1 MDNYRNA
8 KGLFFA
14 GLGNAYS
21 SKRQERKY
29 AVLNADDPVSEQ
41 YAASTAA
48 EVITYGIENNADVK
62 ASDIKI
68 TATGTQFWLSSF
80 GGETQIQLKLIGKF
94 NVYNALGAVAATLL
108 EGVPLESIKNSLEGM
123 AIVPGRMES
132 VHEGQDFLVAVDYS
146 HTPDSLEKALTT
158 IREFAQR
165 RVITVFGCGGDRDKG
180 KRPIMGGIAA
190 KYSDYVYVTSD
201 NPRTENAQQ
210 ILLDIEPG
218 IVSAG
223 LSDTSYE
230 MLVDRRAA
238 IKKAIEMASPNDVV
252 LIAGKGHETYQDSNG
267 VKVHFDDREEAR
279 EAIRGM
285 QK

>member
-1 MDNYRNA
+1 
-8 KGLFFA
+8 
-14 GLGNAYS
+14 
-21 SKRQERKY
+21 
-29 AVLNADDPVSEQ
+29 
-41 YAASTAA
+41 
-48 EVITYGIENNADVK
+48 
-62 ASDIKI
+62 
-68 TATGTQFWLSSF
+68 LSSF
-80 GGETQIQLKLIGKF
+80 GGEARIQLNLIGKF
-94 NVYNALGAVAATLL
+94 NVYNALGAIAATLL
-108 EGVPLESIKNSLEGM
+108 EGVPLDRIKNSLEGM
-123 AIVPGRMES
+123 AVVPGRMES

-146 HTPDSLEKALTT
+146 HTPDGLENALTT
-158 IREFAQR
+158 IREFAQG

-218 IVSAG
+218 IVNAG
-223 LSDTSYE
+223 LSHQRYE
-230 MLVDRRAA
+230 MVVDRRTA

-285 QK
+285 QR